1 MLEMR
6 EQMAVKG
13 INLLPKLK
21 VIDAPY
27 VLNKQASPRLLNI
40 ALVVFV
46 LGGGMPL
53 ALIYG
58 IPLLKVLRKK
68 ENG

>member
-27 VLNKQASPRLLNI
+27 VLNKQASPRLLNV
-40 ALVVFV
+40 ALIVFV
-46 LGGGMPL
+46 LGGGIPL

-58 IPLLKVLRKK
+58 LPFLRTLRKK
-68 ENG
+68 DN